1 MCRVIVVNSLED
13 CRVFLSDRQ
22 LFSQNVRKARVA
34 KGLSQEDLAELAG
47 LHRNYVGGVERG
59 ERNISIDNMEK
70 LAKAL
75 GTTIAR
81 LLPGCPSPAKPLKGA
96 RHGTKG

>member
-1 MCRVIVVNSLED
+1 
-13 CRVFLSDRQ
+13 
-22 LFSQNVRKARVA
+22 
-34 KGLSQEDLAELAG
+34 LAG

-75 GTTIAR
+75 GTTIAK
-81 LLPGCPSPAKPLKGA
+81 LVPGSSTPKPLKGA
-96 RHGTKG
+96 SRGTKG

>member
-1 MCRVIVVNSLED
+1 
-13 CRVFLSDRQ
+13 VFLSTRQ
-22 LFSQNVRKARVA
+22 LFSRNVRKARVA
-34 KGLSQEDLAELAG
+34 KGFSQEDLAELAG

-75 GTTIAR
+75 GTTIAK
-81 LLPGCPSPAKPLKGA
+81 LVSDSPPVAKPSKGA
-96 RHGTKG
+96 ARGTQG

>member
-1 MCRVIVVNSLED
+1 
-13 CRVFLSDRQ
+13 
-22 LFSQNVRKARVA
+22 
-34 KGLSQEDLAELAG
+34 LAEFAS

-75 GTTIAR
+75 GTTIAK
-81 LLPGCPSPAKPLKGA
+81 LVPSFSSPANPLKGTSL
-96 RHGTKG
+96 GT

>member
-1 MCRVIVVNSLED
+1 MSQ
-13 CRVFLSDRQ
+13 SARQ
-22 LFSQNVRKARVA
+22 LFSQNVRKARLA
-34 KGLSQEDLAELAG
+34 KGLSQEDLAELAS

-75 GTTIAR
+75 GTTIAK
-81 LLPGCPSPAKPLKGA
+81 LVPGSPSPAKSLKGA
-96 RHGTKG
+96 SRGTKG